1 MTAPVEPIS
10 DAELKVVGFLDHV
23 AMEALVKGGDPPE
36 GKPIIA
42 MMVARIEADAAALA
56 DRDVRIAAL
65 EAQVAVLGSDGNA
78 ARKRVRE
85 LNEEVAGLK
94 TQVAR
99 LREALE
105 FYGREWESDFVVTYA
120 TEDLLED
127 GGAKARAALS
137 ATAAPEP
144 ETPPAIIDENAT
156 ADDALRAVYDAYKDN
171 QARAT
176 APAWV
181 PTHRHYKGGLY
192 RELMRVEREGDA
204 EKMVVYEAEDG
215 RRWVRPA
222 AEFDSTVTVPLP
234 RDLADGKREY
244 VRRYAPLRP
253 PCPRRLHGRRAR
265 WVSG

>member
-1 MTAPVEPIS
+1 MDEHEQCKQEA
-10 DAELKVVGFLDHV
+10 AE
-23 AMEALVKGGDPPE
+23 AA
-36 GKPIIA
+36 
-42 MMVARIEADAAALA
+42 ARIS
-56 DRDVRIAAL
+56 AL

-222 AEFDSTVTVPLP
+222 AEFDSTVTVRSPGTWRTASESTCAATRPLSQRRSP
-234 RDLADGKREY
+234 PTRRGSRGRVGK
-244 VRRYAPLRP
+244 A
-253 PCPRRLHGRRAR
+253 CP
-265 WVSG
+265 